1 MPFSSARHS
10 NTDRRKVV
18 VRYLRHLAGNH
29 FVQDAGEFA
38 PSHADGKHDLG
49 EEAMRGDGAPGFDPP
64 EHIPRNPGAQGHDI
78 LFESPRLA
86 QLAESPRQTNL
97 AALRV
102 SR

>member
-1 MPFSSARHS
+1 
-10 NTDRRKVV
+10 
-18 VRYLRHLAGNH
+18 
-29 FVQDAGEFA
+29 
-38 PSHADGKHDLG
+38 
-49 EEAMRGDGAPGFDPP
+49 MRGDGAPGFDPP